1 MASHPPESVAG
12 FYAGFTVELAG
23 QPPIWSYESS
33 YARIGSFPAKK
44 LIVFQ
49 RSSLKV
55 PLDGLALVWQPLW
68 RALQG
73 IDRATHL
80 LLLDSRAAP
89 GQNDADFEAA
99 FARYRQR
106 LLEGWPQ
113 IAVLVRS
120 VPGKLQL
127 QRHQREGLAAEV
139 FTDPAQALAC
149 LLDARR
155 KTR

>member
-1 MASHPPESVAG
+1 MPSRPPESVAG

-23 QPPIWSYESS
+23 QPPSWSCESS

-55 PLDGLALVWQPLW
+55 QLDGLALVWQPLW
-68 RALQG
+68 RALEG

-89 GQNDADFEAA
+89 GQNDAEFEAA

-106 LLEGWPQ
+106 LLEGWQQ
-113 IAVLVRS
+113 IAVLVQS
-120 VPGKLQL
+120 IPGKLQL

-139 FTDPAQALAC
+139 FTDQALALAC
-149 LLDARR
+149 LLDTRR
-155 KTR
+155 KAP